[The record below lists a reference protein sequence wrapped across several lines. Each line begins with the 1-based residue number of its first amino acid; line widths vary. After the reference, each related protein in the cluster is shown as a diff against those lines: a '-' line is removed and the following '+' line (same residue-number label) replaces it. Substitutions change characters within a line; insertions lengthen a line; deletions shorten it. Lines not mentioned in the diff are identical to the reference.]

1 MKKELK
7 ESIIIITTVTFTII
21 QLIFYIQYTL
31 TANKSTTS
39 QVTNVFEIKDEE
51 VKFTTINDELKVLD
65 NSYIS
70 DANYIGDRWKVKIVL
85 VGNSDQITNSLN
97 KLKNM
102 GKYTINEYNIDG
114 CSFINIR
121 LYARWYCRCRNYY
134 SYGYDRSFYT
144 TMFTIW

>member
-39 QVTNVFEIKDEE
+39 QVTNVSEIKDEE

-70 DANYIGDRWKVKIVL
+70 DANYIGDRLKVKIVL

-102 GKYTINEYNIDG
+102 EKYTINEYNIDG
-114 CSFINIR
+114 KKGNIAVELDLIR
-121 LYARWYCRCRNYY
+121 KK
-134 SYGYDRSFYT
+134 
-144 TMFTIW
+144 

>member
-7 ESIIIITTVTFTII
+7 ESIIIIKTVTFTII

-39 QVTNVFEIKDEE
+39 QVTNVCEIKDEE

-102 GKYTINEYNIDG
+102 EKYTINEYNIDG
-114 CSFINIR
+114 KKGNIAVKLDLIR
-121 LYARWYCRCRNYY
+121 KK
-134 SYGYDRSFYT
+134 
-144 TMFTIW
+144 

>member
-39 QVTNVFEIKDEE
+39 QVTNVSEIKDEE

-65 NSYIS
+65 NGIIS
-70 DANYIGDRWKVKIVL
+70 DINDSGDSWKVKIIL
-85 VGNSDQITNSLN
+85 DGNKEEILNSLN
-97 KLKNM
+97 KLNNM
-102 GKYTINEYNIDG
+102 EKYTINEYNIDG
-114 CSFINIR
+114 NKGYFAVK
-121 LYARWYCRCRNYY
+121 LYLNRRK
-134 SYGYDRSFYT
+134 
-144 TMFTIW
+144 